1 MSKKNLKMT
10 KKTISRFTFCIK
22 LAPQYTKSFTF
33 FNEIFQHQRI
43 EIDCYAD
50 FFKLKKIVAI
60 F

>member
-1 MSKKNLKMT
+1 MT
-10 KKTISRFTFCIK
+10 KKTISRCTFCIK